1 MTEKEMTA
9 REIKL
14 HEEEVFLEC
23 EKRWVFGLLMLVGGF
38 FGGFTYTIRGGVFCN
53 AQTANVVLF
62 AIELGRMN
70 WHGALYYVIP
80 ISAYL
85 LGAFLSES
93 AAYYI
98 KRLHVIRW
106 DTLFIIVE
114 MAAVVFLALLPESAP
129 YQITQVMV
137 NFICSMQY
145 NTFRQAQ
152 GIPMATTFCTNHIRQ
167 VGIAASKLV
176 RHHGG
181 AAYSERLFFH
191 VKMLG
196 LFALG
201 VICAVRL
208 CLRFA
213 GRAMFFALIPLAVVL
228 VDLMYADLK
237 VERGSFE
244 RKPRGH

>member
-1 MTEKEMTA
+1 METKIERT
-9 REIKL
+9 IQ
-14 HEEEVFLEC
+14 EEEAFLEC
-23 EKRWVFGLLMLVGGF
+23 EKRWVFGVLMLVGGF

-62 AIELGRMN
+62 AIELARRN
-70 WHGALYYVIP
+70 WSSALYYVIP

-85 LGAFLSES
+85 MGTILSES

-98 KRLHVIRW
+98 KRLHLIRW

-114 MAAVVFLALLPESAP
+114 MIAVVVLALLPESAP
-129 YQITQVMV
+129 YQITQVAV
-137 NFICSMQY
+137 NFICSMQF

-167 VGIAASKLV
+167 VGIAASKLM

-181 AAYSERLFFH
+181 RVYADRMFFH
-191 VKMLG
+191 LKMLG

-201 VICAVRL
+201 VICAVLL
-208 CLRFA
+208 CGLFA
-213 GRAMFFALIPLAVVL
+213 GRAMFFALLPLSVVL
-228 VDLMYADLK
+228 ADLMYADLK
-237 VERGSFE
+237 IEHGSFE
-244 RKPRGH
+244 KKPRGH

>member
-1 MTEKEMTA
+1 MTEKEITA

-80 ISAYL
+80 MSAYL

-181 AAYSERLFFH
+181 AAYSERLLFH

-228 VDLMYADLK
+228 ADLMYADLK

>member
-1 MTEKEMTA
+1 MTEKEITA

-191 VKMLG
+191 VKG
-196 LFALG
+196 N
-201 VICAVRL
+201 R
-208 CLRFA
+208 
-213 GRAMFFALIPLAVVL
+213 
-228 VDLMYADLK
+228 
-237 VERGSFE
+237 
-244 RKPRGH
+244 

>member
-1 MTEKEMTA
+1 MKTDIEKV
-9 REIKL
+9 KQ
-14 HEEEVFLEC
+14 EEEGFLEC
-23 EKRWVFGLLMLVGGF
+23 EKRWVFGVLMLVGGF

-70 WHGALYYVIP
+70 WSGALYYVIP
-80 ISAYL
+80 MSAYL
-85 LGAFLSES
+85 LGALLSES

-98 KRLHVIRW
+98 KRLHLIRW

-114 MAAVVFLALLPESAP
+114 MIAVVILALLPESAP
-129 YQITQVMV
+129 YQITQVAV
-137 NFICSMQY
+137 NFICSMQF

-152 GIPMATTFCTNHIRQ
+152 GIPMATTFCTNHFRQ
-167 VGIAASKLV
+167 VGIAASKLM

-181 AAYSERLFFH
+181 KAYADRMFFH
-191 VKMLG
+191 LKMLG

-201 VICAVRL
+201 VICAVQL
-208 CLRFA
+208 CARFA
-213 GRAMFFALIPLAVVL
+213 GRAMFFALLPLAVVL
-228 VDLMYADLK
+228 ADLMYADLK
-237 VERGSFE
+237 VEHGKFE

>member
-1 MTEKEMTA
+1 METKIE
-9 REIKL
+9 RIIQ
-14 HEEEVFLEC
+14 EEEAFLEC
-23 EKRWVFGLLMLVGGF
+23 EKRWVFGVLMLVGGF

-62 AIELGRMN
+62 AIELARRN
-70 WHGALYYVIP
+70 WSSALYYVIP

-85 LGAFLSES
+85 LGTILSES

-98 KRLHVIRW
+98 KRLHLIRW

-114 MAAVVFLALLPESAP
+114 MIAVVILALLPESAP
-129 YQITQVMV
+129 YQITQVAV
-137 NFICSMQY
+137 NFICSMQF

-167 VGIAASKLV
+167 VGIAASKLM

-181 AAYSERLFFH
+181 RVYADRMFFH
-191 VKMLG
+191 LKMLG

-201 VICAVRL
+201 VICAVLL
-208 CLRFA
+208 CTRFA
-213 GRAMFFALIPLAVVL
+213 GRAMFFTLLPLSVVL
-228 VDLMYADLK
+228 ADLMYADLK
-237 VERGSFE
+237 IEHGSFE
-244 RKPRGH
+244 KKPRGH

>member
-1 MTEKEMTA
+1 METDIEKV
-9 REIKL
+9 KQ
-14 HEEEVFLEC
+14 EEEGFLEC
-23 EKRWVFGLLMLVGGF
+23 EKRWVFGVLMLVGGF

-70 WHGALYYVIP
+70 WSGALYYVIP
-80 ISAYL
+80 MSAYL
-85 LGAFLSES
+85 IGAILSES

-98 KRLHVIRW
+98 KRLHLIRW

-114 MAAVVFLALLPESAP
+114 MIAVVILALLPESAP
-129 YQITQVMV
+129 YQITQVAV
-137 NFICSMQY
+137 NFICSMQF

-167 VGIAASKLV
+167 VGIAASKLM

-181 AAYSERLFFH
+181 RAYADRMLFH
-191 VKMLG
+191 LKMLG
-196 LFALG
+196 LFVLG
-201 VICAVRL
+201 VICAVLL
-208 CLRFA
+208 CARFA
-213 GRAMFFALIPLAVVL
+213 GRAMFFVLLPLAVVL
-228 VDLMYADLK
+228 ADLMYADLK
-237 VERGSFE
+237 VEHGKFE